1 MTESHQASSQLQSVL
16 QSLQSL
22 PPLTPRTANLLRLCL
37 VWAFPHHLLKQKALL
52 CSEQQ
57 MCTIDIPG
65 LSLPSQAF
73 DNFVHG
79 VFHSSAST
87 EFTSAYN
94 TSHRLTTSNDTT
106 VNTSNVPEIHYSIQ
120 AIGKRTYIAPPLDRS
135 IDAFID
141 SFLDFVHTLDAHVA
155 FLTGTFSRPES
166 VMIVFDRYVCEDRLK
181 PYIYS
186 IFGGNNIVTLSS
198 SAERVI
204 YKALVTSRNQV
215 SKLQEVFSEESWRCA
230 LFDLPGSGDA
240 TLVCA
245 NCIPSEQ
252 SIRTLFLGNDL
263 TYRITH
269 SELSEQEYGWYGWEY
284 TSKIKRSKLKVLC
297 YEDPPSMF
305 SSSDGYILS
314 HKNRQ
319 NTSNATKLYR
329 IETVRNIPLMIQL
342 VNFTRYNSNSD
353 RMLKISLPSDSGT
366 GNTYA
371 EDEDEHYN
379 SNNIGKRTVQ
389 VCIFSLFFSWWKEYV
404 LNRTQFLCN
413 SLPSYFIAY
422 FSNRMPVAVPLFVPL
437 TAALVRVTVARRL
450 VSR

>member
-1 MTESHQASSQLQSVL
+1 
-16 QSLQSL
+16 
-22 PPLTPRTANLLRLCL
+22 
-37 VWAFPHHLLKQKALL
+37 
-52 CSEQQ
+52 

-87 EFTSAYN
+87 EFTNMYT
-94 TSHRLTTSNDTT
+94 TSSRHHTSNDTSM
-106 VNTSNVPEIHYSIQ
+106 NTSNVPDIHYSIQ

-166 VMIVFDRYVCEDRLK
+166 VMIVFDRYICEERLK
-181 PYIYS
+181 PYVYS

-198 SAERVI
+198 SAERAI
-204 YKALVTSRNQV
+204 YKALVTSRNQL
-215 SKLQEVFSEESWRCA
+215 SKLHEVFSEESWRCA

-252 SIRTLFLGNDL
+252 SIRTLFLGSDL
-263 TYRITH
+263 TYRIAH

-297 YEDPPSMF
+297 SEDAPSMY
-305 SSSDGYILS
+305 SSSDVYILS
-314 HKNRQ
+314 HQSEARTTNRHS
-319 NTSNATKLYR
+319 NTSTSSAAKLYR
-329 IETVRNIPLMIQL
+329 METVRNIPLMIQL

-353 RMLKISLPSDSGT
+353 RMLKISVPSDQSGT
-366 GNTYA
+366 GNIYA

-379 SNNIGKRTVQ
+379 SNNNSRRTTQ
-389 VCIFSLFFSWWKEYV
+389 VCTISCMNVLFF
-404 LNRTQFLCN
+404 LLD
-413 SLPSYFIAY
+413 
-422 FSNRMPVAVPLFVPL
+422 
-437 TAALVRVTVARRL
+437 TA
-450 VSR
+450 